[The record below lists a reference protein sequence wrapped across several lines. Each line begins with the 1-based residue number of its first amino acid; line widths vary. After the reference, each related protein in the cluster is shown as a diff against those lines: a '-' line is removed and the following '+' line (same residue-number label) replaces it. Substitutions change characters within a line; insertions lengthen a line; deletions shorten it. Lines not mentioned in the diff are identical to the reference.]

1 MPNQTGPRTEE
12 GKQASSQN
20 NRQHGFST
28 ANIIVLPED
37 RPYFDQI
44 ESELRNEIQPEGPLE
59 DFAFRRLLTARWQM
73 EKCQQREATLVAEE
87 PTEENEAK
95 LATVHRYYLRWEG
108 SYNAAFRH
116 MKSLQTDRT
125 LRAYNEGR
133 APDFAPPLAEV
144 KKIEHFASRIARHV
158 TFDDHVRKE
167 LNTQLAIITLERQIR
182 ESGAVPPRRPLAGGS
197 TATTIRCSSGARS
210 TRRASISSRLQSAS
224 ARSSI
229 HSPSISWRPSRVPR

>member
-12 GKQASSQN
+12 GKAASSQN

-28 ANIIVLPED
+28 ANIIVLADE

-44 ESELRNEIQPEGPLE
+44 ESELRNEIEPEGALE

-73 EKCQQREATLVAEE
+73 EKCQQREATLVTLE
-87 PTEENEAK
+87 PTAENEAK

-108 SYNAAFRH
+108 SYNAALLH

-125 LRAYNEGR
+125 LHAYNEGR
-133 APDFAPPLAEV
+133 APEVNPRLAEV
-144 KKIEHFASRIARHV
+144 SKIERFARRIAKLY

-167 LNTQLAIITLERQIR
+167 LNTQLAIITLEKQIR
-182 ESGAVPPRRPLAGGS
+182 ALGAVPVTSKLDKHA
-197 TATTIRCSSGARS
+197 AQKEKDA
-210 TRRASISSRLQSAS
+210 A
-224 ARSSI
+224 
-229 HSPSISWRPSRVPR
+229 